1 MLICN
6 RCKNVFDESDV
17 TRIPEYVDDS
27 RIIAYFTPVCPFCGS
42 GSIDDYYES
51 GEENDND

>member
-6 RCKNVFDESDV
+6 RCGEVFDETDV

-27 RIIAYFTPVCPFCGS
+27 RIIAFYTLVCPFCGS
-42 GSIDDYYES
+42 DSIDDYYDS
-51 GEENDND
+51 GEENDDD

>member
-6 RCKNVFDESDV
+6 RCGEVFDEADV

-27 RIIAYFTPVCPFCGS
+27 RIIAFYTLVCPFCGS
-42 GSIDDYYES
+42 GSIDDYYDS
-51 GEENDND
+51 GEENEDD

>member
-6 RCKNVFDESDV
+6 RCGEVFDETDV

-27 RIIAYFTPVCPFCGS
+27 RIIAFYTLVCPFCGS